1 MIFVEDKMKEIEDM
15 DSLKTFLRHLRKK
28 ARLSQSELAQL
39 AGLSRTA
46 IQALEDGK
54 STCKLATLFKVT
66 HVLNLKLY
74 AEHPLL
80 PHEITS

>member
-1 MIFVEDKMKEIEDM
+1 MKEISDM
-15 DSLKTFLRHLRKK
+15 DTLKDALRHLRKK
-28 ARLSQSELAQL
+28 AGLSQSELAQL

-54 STCKLATLFKVT
+54 PTCKLSTFFKVT

-74 AEHPLL
+74 ADHPLL
-80 PHEITS
+80 PWEITP